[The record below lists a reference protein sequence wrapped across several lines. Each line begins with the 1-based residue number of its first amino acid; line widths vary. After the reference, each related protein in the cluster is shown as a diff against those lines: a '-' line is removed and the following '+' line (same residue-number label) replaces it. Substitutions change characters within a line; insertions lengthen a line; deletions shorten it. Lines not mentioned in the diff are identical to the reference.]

1 MRLFGYLSRI
11 KQGLAIN
18 YDAFLRRLP
27 PEVSGRHRQY
37 FETRKVGPKNW
48 LVRCV
53 DPAVWRRL
61 EEAAKK
67 PSDRVSAAR
76 LGDSHRHR
84 TEAAFLLVYHA
95 DLPDERPDVVYLTEG
110 KHVQGFVSNP
120 NVLLVENEENFFR
133 PQEMLDLASRLR
145 GEPLSLANTDVVL
158 GSGNRVT
165 RELCVNWL
173 DHYETV
179 LCAFDY
185 DRGGLGMFSSV
196 RRRLGDK
203 AVYLQPQSWGRYHAA
218 FRRTPDSTEAYRE
231 AIGLAERLG
240 FVELARA
247 FLETGR
253 FMEQEVLLETQD
265 E

>member
-1 MRLFGYLSRI
+1 M
-11 KQGLAIN
+11 
-18 YDAFLRRLP
+18 
-27 PEVSGRHRQY
+27 
-37 FETRKVGPKNW
+37 
-48 LVRCV
+48 
-53 DPAVWRRL
+53 DPAVWTRL
-61 EEAAKK
+61 EEAAET
-67 PSDRVSAAR
+67 PLDRVSAAR

-95 DLPDERPDVVYLTEG
+95 DLQDERPDVVYLTEG
-110 KHVQGFVSNP
+110 KHVQGFVSKP

-133 PQEMLDLASRLR
+133 PHEMLDLASRLR

-173 DHYETV
+173 NAYETV

-203 AVYLQPQSWGRYHAA
+203 AVYLQPQGWDRYHTA
-218 FRRTPDSTEAYRE
+218 FRRMPDSTEAFRE
-231 AIGLAERLG
+231 AIDMAERQG
-240 FVELARA
+240 FAELARA
-247 FLETGR
+247 FRETGR
-253 FMEQEVLLETQD
+253 FMEQEVFLETRD